1 LPPALRPPVVG
12 HHAPSPTRPPT
23 PAPPNHQTM
32 DLAELED
39 ANLKFTM
46 VRESGVT
53 YSMGEARARRG
64 GRRGAL

>member
-1 LPPALRPPVVG
+1 
-12 HHAPSPTRPPT
+12 
-23 PAPPNHQTM
+23 M